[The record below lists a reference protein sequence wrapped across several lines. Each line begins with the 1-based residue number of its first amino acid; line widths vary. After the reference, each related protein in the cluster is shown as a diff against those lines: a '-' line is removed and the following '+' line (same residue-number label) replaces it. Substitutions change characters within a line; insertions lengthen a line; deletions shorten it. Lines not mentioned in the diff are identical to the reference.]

1 MGTTSSDSSTVDG
14 STVEQSLTAELTQG
28 SGTPP
33 QSITCPEE
41 MDAEEGK
48 RYECTVVHPQDGPQQ
63 ISVTMHADG
72 GFRWFVP

>member
-1 MGTTSSDSSTVDG
+1 VGTTSSDSSTVDG
-14 STVEQSLTAELTQG
+14 ATVEQSLTAELTQE

-33 QSITCPEE
+33 ESIECPEE

-48 RYECTVVHPQDGPQQ
+48 RYECTVVHPQDGPQTVN
-63 ISVTMHADG
+63 VTMHADG